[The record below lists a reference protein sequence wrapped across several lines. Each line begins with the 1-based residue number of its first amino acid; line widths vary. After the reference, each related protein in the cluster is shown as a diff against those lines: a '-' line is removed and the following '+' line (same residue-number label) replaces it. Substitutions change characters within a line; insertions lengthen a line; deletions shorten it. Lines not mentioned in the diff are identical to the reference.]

1 MKLKRF
7 VAADTRTAM
16 QQIKAAFGAEAVI
29 LSSSDVEG
37 GVELVAAIDFDETI
51 LSTEAAVACAE
62 PATQVDKFQT
72 QTPFDDLRMEIQ
84 TLRGMLEAQLR
95 GGSVGGSEPLH
106 TVLLQKLLYLGVSP
120 ATAAAWTRQVRPDLN
135 QQRAWQAI
143 LTHITEQLPIR
154 DTRRIE
160 EGGIYAFLGPTG
172 VGKTTTL
179 AKIGARFALR
189 FGADKLGMVTMDTYR
204 MAAQEQLMLYGKILG
219 VQVCLAHDEVS
230 LARVLRQLSDKK
242 LILIDT
248 AGMNPSDERV
258 ARQMQILS
266 THMQSIAKVLVL
278 PATSH
283 YQVLIDAIHRY
294 ETNYV
299 DQCILTKL
307 DEAQAIGGALSAAIE
322 TGLRVS
328 YLTHGQRVPED
339 IKMATRHQLVELFA
353 QQEQQLFPTDNNFMS
368 PERSNRNYE
377 RQHMS
382 NERQNMGG
390 DRLNMG
396 NGRQST
402 DNERQSVGREY
413 YVES

>member
-1 MKLKRF
+1 MKLQRF

-16 QQIKAAFGAEAVI
+16 QQIKAELGSEAVI
-29 LSSSDVEG
+29 LSSTEVEG
-37 GVELVAAIDFDETI
+37 GVEIVAAIDFDQTV
-51 LSTEAAVACAE
+51 LSTEAAIACAE
-62 PATQVDKFQT
+62 PPTQVDKFQT
-72 QTPFDDLRMEIQ
+72 QTPFDDLRLEIQ

-95 GGSVGGSEPLH
+95 GGSPSIAGSSSEPLH

-160 EGGIYAFLGPTG
+160 EGGVYAFLGPTG

-230 LARVLRQLSDKK
+230 LTRVLRQLSDKK
-242 LILIDT
+242 LVLIDT
-248 AGMNPSDERV
+248 AGMNPSDPRV
-258 ARQMQILS
+258 VRQMEILS
-266 THMQSIAKVLVL
+266 THLQSISKVLVL

-283 YQVLIDAIHRY
+283 YQVIVDAIHRY
-294 ETNYV
+294 ENNFV

-307 DEAQAIGGALSAAIE
+307 DEAQAIGGALSAVIE

-353 QQEQQLFPTDNNFMS
+353 QQEQQLFPTENNVMNK
-368 PERSNRNYE
+368 ERRV
-377 RQHMS
+377 
-382 NERQNMGG
+382 
-390 DRLNMG
+390 
-396 NGRQST
+396 
-402 DNERQSVGREY
+402 VGREY
-413 YVES
+413 HVEG

>member
-1 MKLKRF
+1 MKLQRF

-16 QQIKAAFGAEAVI
+16 QQIKATFGSEAVI
-29 LSSSDVEG
+29 LSTTDVEG

-62 PATQVDKFQT
+62 PPSQVDKFQT

-95 GGSVGGSEPLH
+95 GGSVGGGSNEPLH

-120 ATAAAWTRQVRPDLN
+120 TTAAAWTRLVRPDLN
-135 QQRAWQAI
+135 QQRAWQVI

-230 LARVLRQLSDKK
+230 LSRVLRQLNDKK

-258 ARQMQILS
+258 AKQMQILS
-266 THMQSIAKVLVL
+266 TYMQSISKVLVL

-294 ETNYV
+294 ETNYI

-353 QQEQQLFPTDNNFMS
+353 QQEQQLFPTENNFIS
-368 PERSNRNYE
+368 K
-377 RQHMS
+377 
-382 NERQNMGG
+382 ERQN
-390 DRLNMG
+390 
-396 NGRQST
+396 
-402 DNERQSVGREY
+402 VGREY